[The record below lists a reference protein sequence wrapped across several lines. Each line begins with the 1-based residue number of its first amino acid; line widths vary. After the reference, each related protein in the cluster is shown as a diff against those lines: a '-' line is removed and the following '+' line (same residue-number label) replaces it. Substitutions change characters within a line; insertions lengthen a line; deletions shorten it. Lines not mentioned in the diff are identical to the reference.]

1 MKNQQNVCVYVVYM
15 IKYGVY
21 DKKHKLIQHL
31 WMANS
36 GIWKM
41 FMSFNT
47 ASFLLG
53 VYPVAIIVG
62 GHKDLYVGILN
73 TVFVI

>member
-1 MKNQQNVCVYVVYM
+1 M

-53 VYPVAIIVG
+53 VYPVAIIVD

-73 TVFVI
+73 TVFVIQKQLKGLSV

>member
-1 MKNQQNVCVYVVYM
+1 
-15 IKYGVY
+15 
-21 DKKHKLIQHL
+21 
-31 WMANS
+31 MANG

-53 VYPVAIIVG
+53 VYPVAIIVD

>member
-1 MKNQQNVCVYVVYM
+1 M
-15 IKYGVY
+15 IKCGVY
-21 DKKHKLIQHL
+21 DKNHKLIQHL
-31 WMANS
+31 WIANS

-53 VYPVAIIVG
+53 VYPVAIIVD
-62 GHKDLYVGILN
+62 GHKDLYASILN
-73 TVFVI
+73 TVFII